1 LAYIFHKSKLFKNT
15 LHLFGKFN
23 ILKLEYGIVLFMK
36 AMCFDGKNMNYDEN
50 FPDPKLDEV
59 LVRVNLAGICGT
71 DLEILDGYMAYNGI
85 LGHEFVGIVEKSENP
100 KLVGKRVVGEINAG
114 CGKCNYCEKGLD
126 RHCPNRTVLGI
137 LKRDGAF
144 AEFLSLPE
152 KNLHLIPDSITDEQ
166 AVFVE
171 PLAAAFE
178 IKEQVMLQSQ
188 WSVAVVGD
196 GRLAQ
201 LIIQVLKL
209 TCPNITCFG
218 RHKSKLESL
227 INTGVKIKIGIE
239 SSDEQSFDLVVEATG
254 SNSGFADTMKLIKPR
269 GTVILKST
277 IASRENLDLT
287 PAVVNEITLV
297 GSRCGL
303 FKPAIDAL
311 STGIVSVD
319 SMVDSTFPLEKFSEA
334 IKHAKKPDTL
344 KVFLKP

>member
-1 LAYIFHKSKLFKNT
+1 
-15 LHLFGKFN
+15 
-23 ILKLEYGIVLFMK
+23 MK
-36 AMCFDGKNMNYDEN
+36 ATCFDGEKIKYDEN
-50 FPDPKLDEV
+50 YPDPKPGES
-59 LVRVNLAGICGT
+59 LVRVSLAGICGT
-71 DLEILDGYMAYNGI
+71 DLEILDGYMAYNGV
-85 LGHEFVGIVEKSENP
+85 LGHEFVGVVEKSENP

-114 CGKCNYCEKGLD
+114 CNNCDSCKKGLQ

-152 KNLHLIPDSITDEQ
+152 QNLHVIPDSISDEQ

-178 IKEQVMLQSQ
+178 IKEQVSLNPD
-188 WSVAVVGD
+188 WKVAVVGD

-201 LIIQVLKL
+201 MICQVLKL
-209 TCPNITCFG
+209 SCPDVTCFG
-218 RHKSKLESL
+218 RHQHKLALLEKFE
-227 INTGVKIKIGIE
+227 IPTRIGIE
-239 SSDEQSFDLVVEATG
+239 SADQQSYDLVVEATG
-254 SNSGFADTMKLIKPR
+254 SNSGFSDTMKLVKPR
-269 GTVILKST
+269 GTVVLKST

-287 PAVVNEITLV
+287 PTVVNEITLI

-311 STGIVSVD
+311 ASGIVSVD
-319 SMVDSTFPLEKFSEA
+319 SMIDSIFPLEQFSQA
-334 IKHAKKPDTL
+334 IEHAKKPETL

>member
-1 LAYIFHKSKLFKNT
+1 
-15 LHLFGKFN
+15 
-23 ILKLEYGIVLFMK
+23 MK
-36 AMCFDGKNMNYDEN
+36 ATCFDGKNMKYDYDY
-50 FPDPKLDEV
+50 PDPKSGEV
-59 LVRVNLAGICGT
+59 LVKVNLAGICGT
-71 DLEILDGYMAYNGI
+71 DLEILDGYMKYDGI
-85 LGHEFVGIVEKSENP
+85 LGHEFVGIVEKADNSE
-100 KLVGKRVVGEINAG
+100 LIGKRVVGEINAG
-114 CGKCNYCEKGLD
+114 CGKCESCQKGME

-137 LKRDGAF
+137 LKRNGAF

-152 KNLHLIPDSITDEQ
+152 KNLHIIPDSITDEQ

-178 IKEQVMLQSQ
+178 INEQVRLQPQ

-218 RHKSKLESL
+218 KHKSKLENL
-227 INTGVKIKIGIE
+227 INIGVKIKIGIE
-239 SSDEQSFDLVVEATG
+239 KSDEQSFDLLVEATG
-254 SNSGFADTMKLIKPR
+254 SNSGFEDTMKLIKPR
-269 GTVILKST
+269 GTVVLKST
-277 IASRENLDLT
+277 IASKEHLDLT
-287 PAVVNEITLV
+287 PTIVNEITLI

-311 STGIVSVD
+311 ATGMVSVD
-319 SMVDSTFPLEKFSEA
+319 FMIDSTFPLEKFSEA
-334 IKHAKKPDTL
+334 IQYAKKPDTL

>member
-1 LAYIFHKSKLFKNT
+1 
-15 LHLFGKFN
+15 
-23 ILKLEYGIVLFMK
+23 MK
-36 AMCFDGKNMNYDEN
+36 ATCFDGKNMIFDNNYS
-50 FPDPKLDEV
+50 DPKPGEV

-71 DLEILDGYMAYNGI
+71 DLEILDGYMAYDGI
-85 LGHEFVGIVEKSENP
+85 LGHEFVGTVEKSENTG
-100 KLVGKRVVGEINAG
+100 LIGKRVVGEINAG
-114 CGKCNYCEKGLD
+114 CGVCKFCEKGMD

-152 KNLHLIPDSITDEQ
+152 KNLHIIPDSITDEQ

-178 IKEQVMLQSQ
+178 IKEQVSLQPQ

-218 RHKSKLESL
+218 KHKSKLESL
-227 INTGVKIKIGIE
+227 INVGVKIKIGIE
-239 SSDEQSFDLVVEATG
+239 KSDEQSFDLVVEATG

-277 IASRENLDLT
+277 RRIL
-287 PAVVNEITLV
+287 I
-297 GSRCGL
+297 
-303 FKPAIDAL
+303 
-311 STGIVSVD
+311 
-319 SMVDSTFPLEKFSEA
+319 
-334 IKHAKKPDTL
+334 
-344 KVFLKP
+344 

>member
-1 LAYIFHKSKLFKNT
+1 
-15 LHLFGKFN
+15 
-23 ILKLEYGIVLFMK
+23 MK
-36 AMCFDGKNMNYDEN
+36 ATCFDGKNMHYDEN
-50 FPDPKLDEV
+50 YPDPKPGEV

-71 DLEILDGYMAYNGI
+71 DLEILDGYMAYDGI
-85 LGHEFVGIVEKSENP
+85 LGHEFVGTVEKSDNSE
-100 KLVGKRVVGEINAG
+100 LIGKRVVGEINAG
-114 CGKCNYCEKGLD
+114 CGACDSCAKGME

-152 KNLHLIPDSITDEQ
+152 KNLHVIPDSITDEQ

-178 IKEQVMLQSQ
+178 IKEQVTLQPQ
-188 WSVAVVGD
+188 WSVAIVGD

-227 INTGVKIKIGIE
+227 INIGVKIKIGIE
-239 SSDEQSFDLVVEATG
+239 QSDEQSFDLVVEATG

-269 GTVILKST
+269 GTVVLKST

-287 PAVVNEITLV
+287 PTVVNEITLI

-311 STGIVSVD
+311 ASDIVSVD
-319 SMVDSTFPLEKFSEA
+319 SMIDSIFPLEKFSDA
-334 IKHAKKPDTL
+334 IEHAKKPDTL

>member
-1 LAYIFHKSKLFKNT
+1 M
-15 LHLFGKFN
+15 
-23 ILKLEYGIVLFMK
+23 ILMK
-36 AMCFDGKNMNYDEN
+36 ATCFNGKNMNYDESY
-50 FPDPKLDEV
+50 PDPKSDEV

-85 LGHEFVGIVEKSENP
+85 LGHEFVGTVEKSENSE
-100 KLVGKRVVGEINAG
+100 LIGKRVVGEINAG
-114 CGKCNYCEKGLD
+114 CGTCDFCEKGLG

-144 AEFLSLPE
+144 AEYLSLPE
-152 KNLHLIPDSITDEQ
+152 KNLHVIPDGITDEQ

-178 IKEQVMLQSQ
+178 IKEQVTLQPE

-209 TCPNITCFG
+209 TCPNIICFG

-227 INTGVKIKIGIE
+227 VNIGVKTKIGIA

-254 SNSGFADTMKLIKPR
+254 SNSGFTDTMKLIKPR
-269 GTVILKST
+269 GTVVLKST
-277 IASRENLDLT
+277 VASKDSLDLT
-287 PAVVNEITLV
+287 LAIVNEITLV

-311 STGIVSVD
+311 ATGTVSVD
-319 SMVDSTFPLEKFSEA
+319 SMIDSSFPLEKFSEA
-334 IKHAKKPDTL
+334 IEHAKKPDTL